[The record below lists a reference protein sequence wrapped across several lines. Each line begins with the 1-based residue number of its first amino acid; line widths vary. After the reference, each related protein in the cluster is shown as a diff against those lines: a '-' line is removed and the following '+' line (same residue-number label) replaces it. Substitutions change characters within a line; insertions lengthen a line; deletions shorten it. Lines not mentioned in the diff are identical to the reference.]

1 MRDTILAYVRRE
13 FLEAGS
19 DAEIDATTPLVSSGI
34 IDSFSMLGLKL
45 FLERRYGVLIP
56 NEQATPRA
64 FETVES
70 IVALV
75 ERSLAPA

>member
-1 MRDTILAYVRRE
+1 MTNTILEYIRRE
-13 FLEAGS
+13 FIEEGS
-19 DAEIDATTPLVSSGI
+19 DAEIDASSPLVSSGI
-34 IDSFSMLGLKL
+34 IDSFSMLSLKL

-64 FETVES
+64 FETVEN

-75 ERSLAPA
+75 ERCGAPV